1 MSEYGDFLADGIKQM
16 EETQGAT
23 FTWAGTE
30 YPCAGGPP
38 RFCKAL
44 QLGGM
49 QTDADLVVV
58 VRRELF
64 ADSIPKEK
72 NLASFKS
79 DPDATPRTFKID
91 CVVDAFNDV
100 LRIEM
105 TNPP

>member
-1 MSEYGDFLADGIKQM
+1 MSEYGDMLIDGLKEM
-16 EETQGAT
+16 EQAQGAT

-38 RFCKAL
+38 RFCKIL

-49 QTDADLVVV
+49 QTDASLVVA

-64 ADSIPKEK
+64 GSNIPKEK
-72 NLASFKS
+72 QLAQFKS

-91 CVVDAFNDV
+91 CITDAFNAV
-100 LRIEM
+100 MQIEM